1 MKIPIYVFNL
11 DGTFYKDFP
20 SQKAAADELCTTDSN
35 IIFAVRDRRPIL
47 GKYVVSRSNAFPGFE
62 EKIHALCVPC
72 WAWNTDLELVGNY
85 PSTKRAAKAFG
96 LEAHAVQHSILSGH
110 IADGKYIFTR
120 SPEPPELRSMQLVR
134 LGKKPKV
141 VYQPKDHPD
150 KYQVSNATWVK
161 VDSFSDMED
170 AAHSMGVSVGRARLM
185 LQKRFVYNK
194 TYRIRMVNRKLLVE
208 KREWEA
214 AGKYKILEDV
224 CQVVK
229 ATRSQIHQA
238 IDNDAVIGGK
248 YKVSR
253 IMQPIP
259 EPTV

>member
-1 MKIPIYVFNL
+1 MRNPIYVFSL

-20 SQKAAADELCTTDSN
+20 SQKAAALELRTTDSN
-35 IIFAVRDRRPIL
+35 IIYAARDKRPIL

-72 WAWNTDLELVGNY
+72 WAWNTALELIGNY

-110 IADGKYIFTR
+110 VADGKYIFTR
-120 SPEPPELRSMQLVR
+120 SPEPPELSSMQLVR

-141 VYQPKDHPD
+141 VYQHKDHPD
-150 KYQVSNATWVK
+150 KYQVSTATWVEAGTF
-161 VDSFSDMED
+161 DDMED
-170 AAHSMGVSVGRARLM
+170 AAHLMGIKPGRANLI
-185 LQKRFVYNK
+185 LKQNLVYDK
-194 TYRIRMVNRKLLVE
+194 TYRISSVNGKLLVE
-208 KREWEA
+208 KREWKA

-253 IMQPIP
+253 IAKPIP